1 LGLIVWEQRFSNATA
16 DNRGP
21 ARKAEARRQ
30 KRAAGF
36 YSGSVCLTA
45 VRFSA
50 LVVASA
56 SLGAILGFVTAALF
70 AVGGDR

>member
-1 LGLIVWEQRFSNATA
+1 MRALPFYVAVGLIWAIAFSLMLLIV
-16 DNRGP
+16 P
-21 ARKAEARRQ
+21 AHD
-30 KRAAGF
+30 AGF

-45 VRFSA
+45 VGFSA